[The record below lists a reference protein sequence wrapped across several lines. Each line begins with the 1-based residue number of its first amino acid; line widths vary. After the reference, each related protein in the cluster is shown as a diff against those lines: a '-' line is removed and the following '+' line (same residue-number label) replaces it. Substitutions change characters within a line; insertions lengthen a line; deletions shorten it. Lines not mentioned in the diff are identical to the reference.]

1 MPRILPFVRRAIV
14 AFQPVLVLTVCLLLG
29 TTVLLLPAPAS
40 RAAVPAD
47 LPTASPVPPT
57 EVPATQMPAVET
69 PVPPTEV
76 PPTEVPAIEAPPT
89 EVPERATEV
98 PPTPTSKPRRTTTD
112 RDEEPTPTPLP
123 PTATPVPPAA
133 PPRIDISTRK
143 MVSAPAARRGETVVY
158 TVEVSNAGEGHAADV
173 VMNDRVP
180 AALEV
185 IDLGSSKG
193 DIVVDGQG
201 QVMAFPAT
209 LDPGESAVYRI
220 TVRVRADAPAGVVVN
235 RADSTTSTPGDN
247 PQNNTSQVELLIEVP
262 PPPAA
267 PPAAAPPVRPPSLP
281 PTSDPNEVDG
291 VWRLL
296 PWALLAVAVVGVGGM
311 LAWSVVGVQNLST
324 QVAALLG
331 QRTSAPIP
339 MQAPPPPAPPQRH
352 PQPTHDRSLPPVG
365 PRFAPPPPV
374 RPLPPLVALDRESVL
389 RPKGRE
395 ETF

>member
-14 AFQPVLVLTVCLLLG
+14 ACQPVLVLIVCLLLG

-57 EVPATQMPAVET
+57 DVPATVVPAVET
-69 PVPPTEV
+69 PVPPTEA
-76 PPTEVPAIEAPPT
+76 PPTEVPAIEVPPT
-89 EVPERATEV
+89 DVPERATEV

-112 RDEEPTPTPLP
+112 RDEEPTPTPLL
-123 PTATPVPPAA
+123 PTATPAPTAA
-133 PPRIDISTRK
+133 PPRIDISTGK
-143 MVSAPAARRGETVVY
+143 MVSAPVAHRGEIVVY
-158 TVEVSNAGEGHAADV
+158 TVEVHNGGEGPAADV
-173 VMNDRVP
+173 VMSDRVP

-185 IDLGSSKG
+185 IDLNSSKG

-209 LDPGESAVYRI
+209 LAPGESATYRI
-220 TVRVRADAPAGVVVN
+220 TVRVRANAPAGVVVN
-235 RADSTTSTPGDN
+235 RADSTTSTPGDD

-267 PPAAAPPVRPPSLP
+267 PPAAAPPLRPPALP
-281 PTSDPNEVDG
+281 PTNGPNDVDG

-296 PWALLAVAVVGVGGM
+296 PWALLAVAVVGMGGM

-324 QVAALLG
+324 QVATLLG
-331 QRTSAPIP
+331 QRASAPIP
-339 MQAPPPPAPPQRH
+339 IQAPPLPAPPQRH
-352 PQPTHDRSLPPVG
+352 PQPTNDRSLPPVG
-365 PRFAPPPPV
+365 PPFAPPPPA
-374 RPLPPLVALDRESVL
+374 RPLPPPVALDRESVL
-389 RPKGRE
+389 RPNGRGE
-395 ETF
+395 CF